1 MEVGRFQAVVF
12 DFDGT
17 LGDSMAAMMRAYR
30 IWADEFGVSLDALH
44 DFHGVPSRTVSEAL
58 LPAELVDQAS
68 ARIEELEVADAEGVV
83 ALPGAYAALTA
94 ISDSRRAIATSC
106 TRPLI
111 NVRLPAT
118 GLPVPKVLISRDDV
132 ERGKPSP
139 DPFLAAAEALGADPA
154 RMLVCEDAP
163 AGVAAARAAGM
174 KVLAVLTNYGAD
186 ALGADWHAPDLSHV
200 VFDETPDGVRVE
212 LL

>member
-1 MEVGRFQAVVF
+1 MEVGRFQAVIF

-30 IWADEFGVSLDALH
+30 IWADEFGVSMDALC

-58 LPAELVDQAS
+58 LPADLVDRAS

-83 ALPGAYAALTA
+83 ALPGAFEALAAL
-94 ISDSRRAIATSC
+94 SDSRRAIATSC

-118 GLPVPKVLISRDDV
+118 GLPIPKVLISRDDV

-139 DPFLAAAEALGADPA
+139 DPFLAAAEALGTDPT

-163 AGVAAARAAGM
+163 AGVKAARAAGM
-174 KVLAVLTNYGAD
+174 KVLAVLTNYDAD
-186 ALGADWHAPDLSHV
+186 ALGADWHVPDLSHV
-200 VFDETPDGVRVE
+200 VFDETADGVQVE
-212 LL
+212 LR